1 MCTQRSRVH
10 GIMHAPHGQVVL
22 LYVAASRGTL
32 APTEP
37 AAALVRSLVGF
48 ERVGPIAPGASAT
61 VRFALTPEMVKVA
74 DARGVRTL
82 RPGGYTFVA
91 STGLAELRLPFTCDV
106 KACRAASGEAAEAVP
121 PQQVQGALST

>member
-61 VRFALTPEMVKVA
+61 ERF
-74 DARGVRTL
+74 
-82 RPGGYTFVA
+82 
-91 STGLAELRLPFTCDV
+91 
-106 KACRAASGEAAEAVP
+106 
-121 PQQVQGALST
+121 